1 MKKKVYLFVCLGF
14 LLLLFTSM
22 MFAPDS
28 SSNNVNN
35 ETSNFDS
42 SIQGGLIIPDGNIDY
57 EVKYDYEGNKLSN
70 FNAEVSNK
78 VTGVFEKVIEFIK
91 KIIKKI
97 VS

>member
-22 MFAPDS
+22 MFAPES
-28 SSNNVNN
+28 NSNNINN
-35 ETSNFDS
+35 QTSQFDS
-42 SIQGGLIIPDGNIDY
+42 SIQGELTIPDGNIDY

-70 FNAEVSNK
+70 LNAAISNQ
-78 VTGVFEKVIEFIK
+78 VTDLFERVFDFVK
-91 KIIKKI
+91 KIIKKL